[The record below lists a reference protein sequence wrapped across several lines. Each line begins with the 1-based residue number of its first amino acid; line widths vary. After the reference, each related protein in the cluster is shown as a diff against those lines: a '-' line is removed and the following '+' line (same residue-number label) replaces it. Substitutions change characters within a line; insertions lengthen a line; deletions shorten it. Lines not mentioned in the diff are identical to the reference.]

1 MPSVLAFSKKVWTK
15 SVLVLFLSH
24 EITNTIKMKKT
35 TIISAAVALALCSCG
50 TGNNQPQEQNQGK
63 LEQPVTEV
71 VEEAN
76 SFVFDDLVSN
86 EEDDFF
92 ALGDLNNDG
101 IKDLAIIA
109 KNEVYRNQN
118 EGIEPVQGDGLRI
131 YFGDADGRYTLF
143 KKYSVN
149 THPDEFY
156 ANWSNLAIGDDGLL
170 FIQEGYATDGEVVQ
184 NYYLKYLNDDLYLN
198 SYSSTFGVD
207 DDNVINYDLVNK
219 KLVVDVDWHEMD
231 TDINHHRTDT
241 YELKDVPMKKLS
253 DFKIGDEVCSFEEYV
268 EDDGL
273 NVFAHSGNTKEEL
286 CSAEYDPTYEEGD
299 LNNDGVLDLVVNA
312 LNSTFAVYYKD
323 PMSGY
328 HMEFQGKSFDKYTET
343 YAYIE
348 EGNLIV
354 NSTTESGKT
363 YTFRDNGYGY
373 YRLLEFEQSMV
384 WPDGGGSYYQR
395 IDFVNG
401 TRLEQEDDKPATTVN
416 IPKRAIVI
424 EEIHFGNMDEIE
436 QFIME

>member
-1 MPSVLAFSKKVWTK
+1 MYFILLATVFA
-15 SVLVLFLSH
+15 
-24 EITNTIKMKKT
+24 M
-35 TIISAAVALALCSCG
+35 CSCG
-50 TGNNQPQEQNQGK
+50 GNGGQNQNQSPNPS
-63 LEQPVTEV
+63 QPVQPTEQVVETEKALTLDDLIPTETEV
-71 VEEAN
+71 FSAT
-76 SFVFDDLVSN
+76 
-86 EEDDFF
+86 
-92 ALGDLNNDG
+92 GDLNYDG
-101 IKDLAIIA
+101 IEDVAIIA
-109 KNEVYRNQN
+109 KNEVYRNQD

-131 YFGDADGRYTLF
+131 YFGDAEGHYTLF
-143 KKYSVN
+143 KNYAVN
-149 THPDEFY
+149 THPDEFF
-156 ANWSNLAIGDDGLL
+156 ANWNDLTIGDNGQLC
-170 FIQEGYATDGEVVQ
+170 IQEAFATDGEVVQ
-184 NYYLKYLNDDLYLN
+184 NYYLKYLDDDFYLN
-198 SYSSTFGVD
+198 SYSTTYGVD
-207 DDNVINYDLVNK
+207 DDNTLVFDVVNK
-219 KLVVDVDWHEMD
+219 EVIVSVDWHEMD

-241 YELKDVPMKKLS
+241 YEMKDVPMKKLS

-273 NVFAHSGNTKEEL
+273 NVFAHSGNAKEEL

-323 PMSGY
+323 PMGGY

>member
-1 MPSVLAFSKKVWTK
+1 
-15 SVLVLFLSH
+15 
-24 EITNTIKMKKT
+24 MKKI
-35 TIISAAVALALCSCG
+35 TIIAAAIALALCSCG
-50 TGNNQPQEQNQGK
+50 SNNNQPKEQEQNK
-63 LEQPVTEV
+63 VEQDVPQA
-71 VEEAN
+71 VEEISALGY
-76 SFVFDDLVSN
+76 DDIVSG

-92 ALGDLNNDG
+92 ALGDLNHDG
-101 IKDLAIIA
+101 IQDLAFVA
-109 KNEVYRNQN
+109 RNEVLRNQN

-143 KKYSVN
+143 NKYAVN
-149 THPDEFY
+149 THPDEFF
-156 ANWSNLAIGDDGLL
+156 ANWNNLAIGDDGLL

-184 NYYLKYLNDDLYLN
+184 NYYLKYMDDDFYLT
-198 SYSSTFGVD
+198 SFVMTYGVD
-207 DDNVINYDLVNK
+207 DDNVVNYDLVNK

-241 YELKDVPMKKLS
+241 YEMKDVPLKKLS
-253 DFKIGDEVCSFEEYV
+253 DFKIGDEVCTFDEYV

-273 NVFAHSGNTKEEL
+273 DIFETSGKTKEEL
-286 CSAEYDPTYEEGD
+286 CASEHNPTYEEGD

-323 PMSGY
+323 ASGSY
-328 HMEFQGKSFDKYTET
+328 NMMLQGKSFDKYTET
-343 YAYIE
+343 YAYME
-348 EGNLIV
+348 DGDLVV
-354 NSTTESGKT
+354 NATTESEKS

-373 YRLLEFEQSMV
+373 WRLIEFEQSME
-384 WPDGGGSYYQR
+384 WPDGGGSYYQL

-401 TRLEQEDDKPATTVN
+401 KKTEQEDDKPATTVS
-416 IPKRAIVI
+416 IPKRNLVF

>member
-1 MPSVLAFSKKVWTK
+1 
-15 SVLVLFLSH
+15 
-24 EITNTIKMKKT
+24 MKKT
-35 TIISAAVALALCSCG
+35 TIISAALALVLCSCG
-50 TGNNQPQEQNQGK
+50 TGNNQPQEQNQSK
-63 LEQPVTEV
+63 LEQPDTEV
-71 VEEAN
+71 VEEVT
-76 SFVFDDLVSN
+76 SFAFDDLVSN
-86 EEDDFF
+86 EVDDFF

-101 IKDLAIIA
+101 IKDLAFVA
-109 KNEVYRNQN
+109 RNEVLRNQN

-143 KKYSVN
+143 NKYAVN

-156 ANWSNLAIGDDGLL
+156 ANWSNLAIGDEGLL

-184 NYYLKYLNDDLYLN
+184 NYYLKYMDDDFYLT
-198 SYSSTFGVD
+198 SFVMTHGVD
-207 DDNVINYDLVNK
+207 DDNVVNYDLVNK

-241 YELKDVPMKKLS
+241 YEMKDVPLKKLS
-253 DFKIGDEVCSFEEYV
+253 DFKIGDEVCTFDEYV

-273 NVFAHSGNTKEEL
+273 DIFETSGKTKEEL
-286 CSAEYDPTYEEGD
+286 CASEHNPTYEEGD

-323 PMSGY
+323 ASGSY
-328 HMEFQGKSFDKYTET
+328 NMMLQGKSFDKYTET

-354 NSTTESGKT
+354 NATTESEKS

-373 YRLLEFEQSMV
+373 WRLIEFEQSME

-416 IPKRAIVI
+416 IPKRNVVF
-424 EEIHFGNMDEIE
+424 EEVHFGNMDEIE
-436 QFIME
+436 HFIQE

>member
-1 MPSVLAFSKKVWTK
+1 
-15 SVLVLFLSH
+15 
-24 EITNTIKMKKT
+24 MKIT
-35 TIISAAVALALCSCG
+35 TIISVAVALAMCSCG
-50 TGNNQPQEQNQGK
+50 AGNNKPQEQNQSN
-63 LEQPVTEV
+63 LEQPVKEV
-71 VEEAN
+71 VEEAT

-86 EEDDFF
+86 EVDDFF

-101 IKDLAIIA
+101 IKDLAIVA
-109 KNEVYRNQN
+109 RNEVYRNQD

-131 YFGDADGRYTLF
+131 YFSDADGKYSLF
-143 KKYSVN
+143 KKYAVN
-149 THPDEFY
+149 THSDEFY

-184 NYYLKYLNDDLYLN
+184 NYYLKYLDDDFYLN
-198 SYSSTFGVD
+198 SYSTTYGVD
-207 DDNVINYDLVNK
+207 DDNTLVFDVVNK
-219 KLVVDVDWHEMD
+219 EVIVSVDWHEMD

-241 YELKDVPMKKLS
+241 YEMKDVPLKKLS
-253 DFKIGDEVCSFEEYV
+253 DFKIGDEVCTLEDYV

-273 NVFAHSGNTKEEL
+273 NIFEFSGKTKEEL
-286 CSAEYDPTYEEGD
+286 CASEHNPTYEEGD

-312 LNSTFAVYYKD
+312 LNSTFAVYYWD
-323 PMSGY
+323 SFGSYNM
-328 HMEFQGKSFDKYTET
+328 MFQGKSFDRDTET

-354 NSTTESGKT
+354 NATTESEKS

-384 WPDGGGSYYQR
+384 WPDGGGSYYQL

-401 TRLEQEDDKPATTVN
+401 KRTEQVDDKPATTVN

-424 EEIHFGNMDEIE
+424 EEVHFGNMDEIE

>member
-1 MPSVLAFSKKVWTK
+1 
-15 SVLVLFLSH
+15 
-24 EITNTIKMKKT
+24 MKKI
-35 TIISAAVALALCSCG
+35 TIIAAAIALALCSCG
-50 TGNNQPQEQNQGK
+50 SNNNQPKEQEQNK
-63 LEQPVTEV
+63 VEQDVPQA
-71 VEEAN
+71 VEEISALGY
-76 SFVFDDLVSN
+76 DDIVSG

-92 ALGDLNNDG
+92 ALGDLNHDG
-101 IKDLAIIA
+101 IQDLAFVA
-109 KNEVYRNQN
+109 RNEVLRNQN

-143 KKYSVN
+143 NKYAVN
-149 THPDEFY
+149 THPDEFF
-156 ANWSNLAIGDDGLL
+156 ANWNNLAIGDDGLL

-184 NYYLKYLNDDLYLN
+184 NYYLKYMDDDFYLT
-198 SYSSTFGVD
+198 SFVMTYGVD
-207 DDNVINYDLVNK
+207 DDNVVNYDLVNK

-241 YELKDVPMKKLS
+241 YEMKDVPLKKLS
-253 DFKIGDEVCSFEEYV
+253 DFKIGDEVCTFDEYV

-273 NVFAHSGNTKEEL
+273 DIFETSGKTKEEL
-286 CSAEYDPTYEEGD
+286 CASEHNPTYEEGD

-323 PMSGY
+323 ASGSY
-328 HMEFQGKSFDKYTET
+328 NMMLQGKSFDKYTET
-343 YAYIE
+343 YAYME
-348 EGNLIV
+348 DGDLVV
-354 NSTTESGKT
+354 NATTESEKS

-373 YRLLEFEQSMV
+373 WRLIEFEQSME
-384 WPDGGGSYYQR
+384 WPDGGGSYYQL

-401 TRLEQEDDKPATTVN
+401 KKTEQEDDKPATTVN
-416 IPKRAIVI
+416 IPKRNLVF

>member
-1 MPSVLAFSKKVWTK
+1 
-15 SVLVLFLSH
+15 
-24 EITNTIKMKKT
+24 MKIT
-35 TIISAAVALALCSCG
+35 TIISAAVALAMCSCG
-50 TGNNQPQEQNQGK
+50 AGNNKPQEQNQSN

-71 VEEAN
+71 VEEVT

-86 EEDDFF
+86 EVDDFF
-92 ALGDLNNDG
+92 AVGDLNNDG
-101 IKDLAIIA
+101 IKDLAIVA
-109 KNEVYRNQN
+109 RNEVYRNQD

-131 YFGDADGRYTLF
+131 YFGDADGRYSLF
-143 KKYSVN
+143 KKYAVN

-170 FIQEGYATDGEVVQ
+170 FIQEGYATDGEVLQ
-184 NYYLKYLNDDLYLN
+184 NYYLKYLDDDFYLN
-198 SYSSTFGVD
+198 SYSTTYGVD
-207 DDNVINYDLVNK
+207 DDNTLVFDVVNK
-219 KLVVDVDWHEMD
+219 EVIVSVDWHEMD
-231 TDINHHRTDT
+231 TYINHHRTDT
-241 YELKDVPMKKLS
+241 YEMKDVPMKKLS
-253 DFKIGDEVCSFEEYV
+253 DFKIGDEVCTLEDYV

-273 NVFAHSGNTKEEL
+273 NIFEFSGKTKEEL
-286 CSAEYDPTYEEGD
+286 CASEHNPTYEEGD

-312 LNSTFAVYYKD
+312 LNSTFAVYYWD
-323 PMSGY
+323 SFGSYNM
-328 HMEFQGKSFDKYTET
+328 MFQGKSFDRDTET

-354 NSTTESGKT
+354 NATTESEKS

-384 WPDGGGSYYQR
+384 WPDGGGSYYQL

-401 TRLEQEDDKPATTVN
+401 KRTEQVDDKPATTVN

-424 EEIHFGNMDEIE
+424 EEVHFGNMDEIE

>member
-1 MPSVLAFSKKVWTK
+1 
-15 SVLVLFLSH
+15 
-24 EITNTIKMKKT
+24 MKKT

-50 TGNNQPQEQNQGK
+50 TGNNQPQEQNQSK
-63 LEQPVTEV
+63 LEQPDTEV
-71 VEEAN
+71 VEEAA
-76 SFVFDDLVSN
+76 SFAFDDLVSN
-86 EEDDFF
+86 EVDDFF

-101 IKDLAIIA
+101 IKDLAIVA
-109 KNEVYRNQN
+109 RNEVYRNQD

-143 KKYSVN
+143 KKYAVN
-149 THPDEFY
+149 THPDDFY
-156 ANWSNLAIGDDGLL
+156 ANWSNMAIGDDGQL

-184 NYYLKYLNDDLYLN
+184 NYYLKYMDDDFYLN
-198 SYSSTFGVD
+198 SFSTTFGVD
-207 DDNVINYDLVNK
+207 DDNVVNYDLVNK

-241 YELKDVPMKKLS
+241 YEMKDVPLKKLS
-253 DFKIGDEVCSFEEYV
+253 DFKIGDEVCTFDDYV

-273 NVFAHSGNTKEEL
+273 NIFEVSGKTKEEL
-286 CSAEYDPTYEEGD
+286 CASEHNPTYEEGD

-312 LNSTFAVYYKD
+312 LNSTFAVYYGD
-323 PMSGY
+323 SFGFYNM
-328 HMEFQGKSFDKYTET
+328 MFQGKSFDRDTET

-354 NSTTESGKT
+354 NATTESEKS

-384 WPDGGGSYYQR
+384 WPDGGGSYYQL

-401 TRLEQEDDKPATTVN
+401 KRTEQEDDKPATTVN
-416 IPKRAIVI
+416 IPKRNLVF

-436 QFIME
+436 HFIQE